1 MIGRVALL
9 VTFKKAKPKS
19 QSLSRSHIRDLGTI
33 YRMKLTLNDRIY
45 RRTNLSFQSVC
56 SILQSGTLQGL
67 NLFPDRIMTGTIEN
81 GKVRAVINPPLWVS
95 DPFRSRVRGTI
106 SQDERQVTIDFKIR
120 LSWVIIAFYAFWYS
134 IHLMILIKSI
144 TNDSNV
150 EHVEIE
156 VVEHMIAS
164 LVLPLIL
171 GKLKVY
177 WDRTRLENWIKKNI
191 ETVPN
196 NVYDS

>member
-1 MIGRVALL
+1 MYNAYPAGYAPY
-9 VTFKKAKPKS
+9 TE
-19 QSLSRSHIRDLGTI
+19 LGTI

-81 GKVRAVINPPLWVS
+81 GKVRAVINPPLRVS

-134 IHLMILIKSI
+134 IHLMILFKSI

-196 NVYDS
+196 NVYDSCLDALHFWLS